1 VVEPSSR
8 TTATTAMA
16 TNQFHVYVQSYLIAM
31 HAKYRSAKKKPHH
44 ALLCQQHRIA
54 TAQHKQTR
62 HSTIPIY
69 PMRGRTSLSR
79 DFAPCPARLQ
89 CFTFVPPRHVMPAA
103 DIRPS
108 ASVCYAATLLCCY
121 GATVLHAQLPHR
133 TIRNQNLG
141 WALWDIPRADWKR
154 PLHLSSIGK

>member
-1 VVEPSSR
+1 MSMFNHILSPCMPSTGLLKKNHIMHYFASNIVSR
-8 TTATTAMA
+8 LRN
-16 TNQFHVYVQSYLIAM
+16 TNKPDIQPSQS
-31 HAKYRSAKKKPHH
+31 
-44 ALLCQQHRIA
+44 
-54 TAQHKQTR
+54 T
-62 HSTIPIY
+62 